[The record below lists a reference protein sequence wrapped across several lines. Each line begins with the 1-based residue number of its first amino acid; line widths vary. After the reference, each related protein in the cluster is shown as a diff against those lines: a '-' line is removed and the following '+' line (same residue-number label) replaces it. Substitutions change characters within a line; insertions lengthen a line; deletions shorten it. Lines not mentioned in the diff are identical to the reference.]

1 MHLTMISVRS
11 VKVIS
16 AKTPEELEK
25 KANAFLD
32 TLSIDDFIDWDIN
45 STHTMIIFLYF
56 ATIKS

>member
-1 MHLTMISVRS
+1 MISVRS